1 MFDGSF
7 LSLFVHRFRAI
18 EAIEPGVRSPRSW
31 RESARDSCP
40 VSEEIGTFLI
50 PSRSMRTSIHIR
62 SGNAGGIGRR
72 LHRRKKGLHSA
83 LDFQEPTRKRLP
95 HDASV
100 QRYLKELRRYPPM
113 TRKEEME
120 TLARARKGDQK
131 AIERLVTSNL
141 RFVVSVALEYQGRG
155 VPLSDLIAEGNM
167 GLMEALNRFDE
178 TRGYKFISYA
188 VWWIRQAILNALKRT
203 SAVSMPAN
211 RQEDM
216 DRMAR
221 RWGQMTQELGRVP
234 TVEEVASDMKIS
246 RKRAERALRCARS
259 DLSLESPID
268 AEGEKTL
275 LQVLDCAGA
284 YPDLEV
290 LERDRTELI
299 SASLACSLDP
309 REANVIRSYFGLEG
323 GDRRTLGEI
332 GRELGV
338 TRERVRQIRNRAL
351 GKLRRYFRQRVRAE
365 ESWQDQV

>member
-1 MFDGSF
+1 M
-7 LSLFVHRFRAI
+7 R
-18 EAIEPGVRSPRSW
+18 
-31 RESARDSCP
+31 RESARDSCTG
-40 VSEEIGTFLI
+40 SEEIGTFVI
-50 PSRSMRTSIHIR
+50 PDRSMRTSIHIR

-83 LDFQEPTRKRLP
+83 LDFQAPTRKRLP

-275 LQVLDCAGA
+275 LQVLDCAGT

-309 REANVIRSYFGLEG
+309 REANVIRSYFGLDG